1 MDVLSV
7 VPAELLRILCR
18 AGPAAPA
25 HGGSLHAAG
34 ARGDQPPLTAN
45 VTAGEVGRKTSRVHS
60 VGTATCFVHDRL
72 IPGD

>member
-34 ARGDQPPLTAN
+34 ARGDRPPLTAH
-45 VTAGEVGRKTSRVHS
+45 VTAGEVGRKTSRVQR